1 MLATTDIVKSEETTP
16 KEEFNN
22 QFKEKK
28 TRRKLWVS
36 LIVII
41 VMLIIIGIFS
51 ISFAIGNIGNTK
63 IVQGVSVRGINIG
76 GLTKEE
82 AISKLEIEL
91 NNELQQDITL
101 KHGDFSTTLKPEQI
115 EFTYN
120 IGEAVD
126 SAYQVGRKGNIVENN
141 YEILSAIM
149 NKTNI
154 PITYT
159 YNDELKEEIALEI
172 EPQLPD
178 GVKQASYYIE
188 NNNIVIVS
196 GKAGNTVKRDELMLQ
211 LINTITDKEAI
222 DKVIEIPTEMAEPLQ
237 IDVDAFH
244 DMIYVE
250 PKDAYYTQNPFVVYP
265 EVIGIDFDV
274 NEVKQMLQQPQETYT
289 IKLKYTKP
297 AVTKNQI
304 GTEAFPDLLAS
315 FSTRYRASD
324 RDRTTNLK
332 LASNKINGVLLMPGE
347 EFSYNQTLGPRTVA
361 TGYKSAKIFSN
372 GEVVDGIGGGI
383 CQISSTLYDA
393 VVYADL
399 EITDRRNHQFVT
411 SYLKAGLDATVV
423 YGSQDFKFKNSR
435 NYPIKIVSTV
445 SNGIAKIDIYGVK
458 EETEY
463 QVKIEPVVL
472 QTTPTSIKTI
482 TYKYRY
488 LNGKLVD
495 KVVLSRDTYKRH

>member
-1 MLATTDIVKSEETTP
+1 
-16 KEEFNN
+16 
-22 QFKEKK
+22 
-28 TRRKLWVS
+28 
-36 LIVII
+36 
-41 VMLIIIGIFS
+41 
-51 ISFAIGNIGNTK
+51 
-63 IVQGVSVRGINIG
+63 
-76 GLTKEE
+76 
-82 AISKLEIEL
+82 
-91 NNELQQDITL
+91 
-101 KHGDFSTTLKPEQI
+101 
-115 EFTYN
+115 
-120 IGEAVD
+120 
-126 SAYQVGRKGNIVENN
+126 
-141 YEILSAIM
+141 
-149 NKTNI
+149 
-154 PITYT
+154 
-159 YNDELKEEIALEI
+159 
-172 EPQLPD
+172 
-178 GVKQASYYIE
+178 
-188 NNNIVIVS
+188 
-196 GKAGNTVKRDELMLQ
+196 
-211 LINTITDKEAI
+211 
-222 DKVIEIPTEMAEPLQ
+222 
-237 IDVDAFH
+237 
-244 DMIYVE
+244 
-250 PKDAYYTQNPFVVYP
+250 
-265 EVIGIDFDV
+265 
-274 NEVKQMLQQPQETYT
+274 
-289 IKLKYTKP
+289 
-297 AVTKNQI
+297 
-304 GTEAFPDLLAS
+304 
-315 FSTRYRASD
+315 
-324 RDRTTNLK
+324 
-332 LASNKINGVLLMPGE
+332 MPGE